1 MQMISAKTGMDSFFQ
16 DIFKTRFPL
25 AHEEGK
31 SKVVP
36 LAESIRRNVKD
47 GMSIHF

>member
-1 MQMISAKTGMDSFFQ
+1 MQMISSKTRMDPFFQ
-16 DIFKTRFPL
+16 DIIETRFPL

-36 LAESIRRNVKD
+36 LAEAIRRNVA
-47 GMSIHF
+47 GICGS